1 MSLLNLKNK
10 VVLVTGAAGGFGR
23 RTSEV
28 LARAGAKVVA
38 TDLDG
43 SGAAETARLCEA
55 LGVKAWSFAHDVTLE
70 KDWQRVIRQVGEQ
83 TEGCLDGLVNNAG
96 RMLTKP
102 FLRTS
107 VAELRTLLA
116 TNLESLWIGTQAAYP
131 LLETAAKANGG
142 ASVVNISSVF
152 GQVAAVA
159 QAAYSATKGGVT
171 LLTKSIAAEF
181 ARSGSN
187 VRVNSVHPGPG
198 NTPLL
203 SNGLKE
209 LLEEGLVK
217 SPEEGAALV
226 LSLIPNGRLTEPQD
240 VANTILFLV
249 SDLSRNITG
258 AEFDVD
264 GGYTAV

>member
-1 MSLLNLKNK
+1 MSLLKLEDK

-23 RTSEV
+23 CTSV
-28 LARAGAKVVA
+28 LLARAGARVVA

-43 SGAAETARLCEA
+43 EGAAQTARLCA
-55 LGVKAWSFAHDVTLE
+55 DQGGQAWSFAHDVTSE
-70 KDWQRVIRQVGEQ
+70 QDWQRVIAQVGEQ
-83 TEGCLDGLVNNAG
+83 AGGRLDGLVNNAG

-102 FLRTS
+102 FLRTG
-107 VAELRTLLA
+107 VAELRSLHA
-116 TNLESLWIGTQAAYP
+116 INVESVWIGTQTAYP
-131 LLETAAKANGG
+131 LLEAAARHGGG

-159 QAAYSATKGGVT
+159 QSAYSATKGAITV
-171 LLTKSIAAEF
+171 LSKSVAAEF
-181 ARSGSN
+181 ARAGSN

-203 SNGLKE
+203 ANGLKE
-209 LLEEGLVK
+209 LLQEGLAG
-217 SPEEGAALV
+217 SAEEAAAYV
-226 LSLIPNGRLTEPQD
+226 RGLIPNGRLTEPDD
-240 VANTILFLV
+240 VAGTVLFLV
-249 SDLSRNITG
+249 SDLSRNVTG

>member
-1 MSLLNLKNK
+1 MNEK

-23 RTSEV
+23 RTSEL

-43 SGAAETARLCEA
+43 DGAAETARLCA
-55 LGVKAWSFAHDVTLE
+55 AHGAQAWSFAHDVSSE
-70 KDWQRVIRQVGEQ
+70 EDWRRVIAHTGERTQ
-83 TEGCLDGLVNNAG
+83 GRLDGLVNNAG

-107 VAELRTLLA
+107 LAELHALQA
-116 TNLESLWIGTQAAYP
+116 INLDSIWIGMQTAYP
-131 LLETAAKANGG
+131 LLSATAAAHGG
-142 ASVVNISSVF
+142 AAVVNISSVF

-171 LLTKSIAAEF
+171 ILTKSVAAEF
-181 ARSGSN
+181 ARAGAN

-203 SNGLKE
+203 ENGLKE
-209 LLEEGLVK
+209 LIQEGLVA
-217 SPEEGAALV
+217 SPEQGAALV
-226 LSLIPNGRLTEPQD
+226 LGLIPNGRLTEPED